1 MELKGFSGLVSI
13 MLEGVVMAPDGV
25 RPVKGAIE
33 WLRGLIIRPPFDER
47 HAVWLVTPLAIGPDS
62 IDLLTRR
69 LLAWGLGEGG
79 LWSIKL
85 STTPAPGSVLV
96 SDRAILF
103 DGERFP
109 GAARLL
115 QFRSWSRPA
124 TDLENVKIPPIANM
138 HEREREAV
146 REALL
151 YSGSNV
157 TLAARALG
165 VSRASMYRMMDR
177 HDFKLDPH
185 RSRVRC
191 G

>member
-1 MELKGFSGLVSI
+1 MEMKGFSGLVSI
-13 MLEGVVMAPDGV
+13 MFEGVVMAPDGTQ
-25 RPVKGAIE
+25 VKGAVE
-33 WLRGLIIRPPFDER
+33 WLRGLLNQPPLNER
-47 HAVWLVTPLAIGPDS
+47 HAIYLVSPMAAGPS
-62 IDLLTRR
+62 TIDLMTTK
-69 LLAWGLGEGG
+69 LLGWGLGEGA
-79 LWSIKL
+79 LWSIRL
-85 STTPAPGSVLV
+85 ATTPASGSVLV
-96 SDRAILF
+96 SDRAVLF

-109 GAARLL
+109 SAARLL

-124 TDLENVKIPPIANM
+124 TDLEHVKIPPIANM

-185 RSRVRC
+185 RSRVRY